1 MPLIVTPRKSG
12 SRNFRADKRAV
23 PTYAVSKIDAAP
35 LRCPLMPGRWVPAKE
50 PKRSYG

>member
-23 PTYAVSKIDAAP
+23 PAYAVSKIDVAP
-35 LRCPLMPGRWVPAKE
+35 LRRPLMPGRLVPAKE
-50 PKRSYG
+50 LKRSHG